1 MSDAF
6 YVDLLVNAG
15 VEIKIAGTP
24 MRVYQLSIRDQ
35 GYLQSIIRAVQ
46 PHPFTVFDE
55 LSKGKDKTVVD
66 ALRADAIKRKEY
78 WPSPVAS
85 EEGLRIL
92 SGCVEGQRAILKCAL
107 HVSEETADKLLD
119 VIGLSDFQKIMATAL
134 TGQDPE
140 IAQHP
145 LSPKDEAAESQ

>member
-1 MSDAF
+1 MSETF

-15 VEIKIAGTP
+15 VEIKVAGTP

-35 GYLQSIIRAVQ
+35 GHLQSIIRAVQ
-46 PHPFTVFDE
+46 PHPFTLFDE
-55 LSKGKDKTVVD
+55 LSKGQDKQVVE
-66 ALRADAIKRKEY
+66 ALKADAIRKKDF

-92 SGCVEGQRAILKCAL
+92 SGCIEGQKGILKCAL
-107 HVSEETADKLLD
+107 HVSDEQADKLLD
-119 VIGLSDFQKIMATAL
+119 LISLTDFQRIMATAL

-140 IAQHP
+140 IAQHE
-145 LSPKDEAAESQ
+145 LSPKDEAAEEQ